1 MQRTVLHTPIP
12 FRTFVGFG
20 IWNSMCNPP
29 IDSAHGVAALLGLAL
44 IDNDAFR
51 HAGYVFELDNQR
63 SCTRK
68 LVFLLFL
75 LLR

>member
-1 MQRTVLHTPIP
+1 
-12 FRTFVGFG
+12 
-20 IWNSMCNPP
+20 MCNPP